1 MRRRIRNSLFLNCCI
16 IGNIKKMIILSKI
29 WKNRKVFRSILPTIY
44 FNFHYLPF
52 NQAIKLPI
60 LLYKPKFY
68 DLKGTVEIN
77 AKGGGKKATN

>member
-1 MRRRIRNSLFLNCCI
+1 
-16 IGNIKKMIILSKI
+16 MIILSKI

-77 AKGGGKKATN
+77 AKGGGKKKLQIEIWHDKTRFPHGIYVS